1 MVCFFVDV
9 ALESVAV
16 GLAGVV
22 FDLTVCNVVF
32 FVPDVGVIVAFRS
45 DIVGLDVDFTVL
57 DFSEVDFT
65 ALDLEALDF
74 ALLELVEVEGLK
86 ELLVDEGIV
95 ELN

>member
-9 ALESVAV
+9 ALESVEV

-32 FVPDVGVIVAFRS
+32 FALDVGELLTFRS
-45 DIVGLDVDFTVL
+45 ATVGLEVDFTGL
-57 DFSEVDFT
+57 DFSEVDFA
-65 ALDLEALDF
+65 ALDLKALDF
-74 ALLELVEVEGLK
+74 AVLEVVEIEGLK
-86 ELLVDEGIV
+86 ELLVVEGFV